1 MEKEDYPK
9 IKNALVQLAYLLS
22 QTTRSELGEATIDT
36 LKFYRKDNPQFLN
49 ESLAVLN
56 QICQHK
62 NLLPRQTYLLAMATR
77 EQVKH
82 NIR

>member
-1 MEKEDYPK
+1 MDEEYPK
-9 IKNALVQLAYLLS
+9 IKNALTRLAYLLS
-22 QTTRSELGEATIDT
+22 QTTRSELGEAAIDV
-36 LKFYRKDNPQFLN
+36 LKLYQQDNPHFLN

-62 NLLPRQTYLLAMATR
+62 NLLPKQTYLLAMAAR
-77 EQVKH
+77 EHVKQ